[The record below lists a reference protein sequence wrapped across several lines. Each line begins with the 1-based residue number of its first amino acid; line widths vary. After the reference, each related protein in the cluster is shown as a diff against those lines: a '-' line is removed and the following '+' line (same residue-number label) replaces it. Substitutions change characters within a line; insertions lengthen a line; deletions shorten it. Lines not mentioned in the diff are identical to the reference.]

1 MLLQVPGR
9 AKRSGKKLA
18 QLAGLAALGQLWDG
32 KEERAAAG
40 KLDKVAAML
49 GLYIV
54 ADDRAASEPRE
65 FYLWPEN
72 VPAWNLFCKVR
83 TQWNTDNGEPTG
95 LNYPGV
101 EVVMRKH
108 RIKRSEELDVFNKIQ
123 AMEEATL
130 KAWSEKRNG

>member
-1 MLLQVPGR
+1 M
-9 AKRSGKKLA
+9 
-18 QLAGLAALGQLWDG
+18 GQLWDG
-32 KEERAAAG
+32 KEERVAVR
-40 KLDKVAAML
+40 KLDEVAAMF

-54 ADDRAASEPRE
+54 TDDRAALEPQE
-65 FYLWPEN
+65 FHLWPEN
-72 VPAWNLFCKVR
+72 VPAWNLFCKVL

-108 RIKRSEELDVFNKIQ
+108 RIKRSEELNMFNKIQ